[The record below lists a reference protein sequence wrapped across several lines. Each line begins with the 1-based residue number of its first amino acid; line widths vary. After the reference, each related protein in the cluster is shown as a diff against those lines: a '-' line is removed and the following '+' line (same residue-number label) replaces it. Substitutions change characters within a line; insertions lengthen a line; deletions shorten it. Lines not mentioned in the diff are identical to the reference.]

1 MAFNPSP
8 TGYFP
13 HIVTSSS
20 GVFIPYSDFES
31 YTISSSGDIKQLA
44 YSFIDAVAN
53 TYTNLPSSGQTSN
66 MTVTR
71 SWSAQSNTVL
81 KKVYTFSFNL
91 AFSGISVTP
100 E

>member
-1 MAFNPSP
+1 MSFNPSP

-13 HIVTSSS
+13 GIVTSSS

-31 YTISSSGDIKQLA
+31 YNATTSGDIKQLA
-44 YSFIDAVAN
+44 YSFLDAVAEV
-53 TYTNLPSSGQTSN
+53 YTNLSSSGTSTN
-66 MTVTR
+66 MSVAR
-71 SWSAQSNTVL
+71 SWSAINNTTL
-81 KKVYTFSFNL
+81 KKVYNFSFNL